1 MTGSTSRSSV
11 VCRTGPW
18 FRINMRNIR
27 SMPEEGSR
35 LRRFPLMNEGV
46 SPLHPVSA
54 LCGNDM
60 RSRTAPPPFPH
71 RSGRESPLPAKRTRL
86 PGTRHCF
93 LRTPAPGIIIISVFP
108 AFFCLLSLFSEVS
121 PEIPP
126 RGAAVSAAYP
136 RTVPG
141 FSVFRGFSAKMPATQ
156 QNRNQIRCLTL
167 KNSGILLSC

>member
-1 MTGSTSRSSV
+1 MTGSTSRSSG

-60 RSRTAPPPFPH
+60 RSRTAPPPFYTGAAGKARSRRKEPDCPKH
-71 RSGRESPLPAKRTRL
+71 GTVFSGRRPPESSL
-86 PGTRHCF
+86 F
-93 LRTPAPGIIIISVFP
+93 LFFR
-108 AFFCLLSLFSEVS
+108 FFCFLSLFSEVS